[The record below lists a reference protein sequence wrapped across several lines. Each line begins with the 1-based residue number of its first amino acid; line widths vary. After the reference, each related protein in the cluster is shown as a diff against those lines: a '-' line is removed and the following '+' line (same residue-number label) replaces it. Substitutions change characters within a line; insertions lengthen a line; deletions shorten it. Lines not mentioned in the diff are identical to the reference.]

1 MDGDQSR
8 KEEAQ
13 MTKQQMAAWIIG
25 VLGTATIVAVLAISQ
40 AAHAE
45 DGWCAEWAEGYA
57 AGFCLHTRQCYI
69 APKVCPAP
77 ADGEIDG
84 YMRGLRDGLNDRR
97 ARI

>member
-1 MDGDQSR
+1 MERQRYGANTMS
-8 KEEAQ
+8 
-13 MTKQQMAAWIIG
+13 QQRIARRIIS
-25 VLGTATIVAVLAISQ
+25 VLTLATIVAVWAISD

-69 APKVCPAP
+69 APKVCPTP
-77 ADGEIDG
+77 VDGEIDG

-97 ARI
+97 ATI

>member
-1 MDGDQSR
+1 MS
-8 KEEAQ
+8 
-13 MTKQQMAAWIIG
+13 QQRIAAYIITCMVSAMIIG
-25 VLGTATIVAVLAISQ
+25 AVLISR

-77 ADGEIDG
+77 EGGEIDG
-84 YMRGLRDGLNDRR
+84 YMRGLRDGLQDRR

>member
-1 MDGDQSR
+1 MSQKR
-8 KEEAQ
+8 
-13 MTKQQMAAWIIG
+13 MAAWIIG
-25 VLGTATIVAVLAISQ
+25 LLTAAMIIGGVLISE

-57 AGFCLHTRQCYI
+57 AGFCLNARQCYI

-84 YMRGLRDGLNDRR
+84 YMRGLRDGLQDRR

>member
-1 MDGDQSR
+1 MSQKR
-8 KEEAQ
+8 
-13 MTKQQMAAWIIG
+13 MAAWIIG
-25 VLGTATIVAVLAISQ
+25 LLTAAMIIGGMAISR

-77 ADGEIDG
+77 EVGEIDG
-84 YMRGLRDGLNDRR
+84 YMRGLKDGLNDRR
-97 ARI
+97 ATI